1 VQLTDGAAI
10 NAANWSFMDGKGIA
24 GSNSE
29 LKSIIEPSGDRNK
42 PSQGVGR

>member
-24 GSNSE
+24 GSNSR
-29 LKSIIEPSGDRNK
+29 IEVHHRAIRR
-42 PSQGVGR
+42 QE